1 MIELTT
7 TEAGRIT
14 PLPDSLA
21 AQRLLSRG
29 QVAFLGAIAAA
40 FTVIAGSRAAGLGP
54 SPLWWA
60 EAALAVIT
68 VGYVAAI
75 GFMVLMVFCAGGAR
89 VLRAGSPVPDHELPL
104 YTVLV
109 HVTAM
114 SRSRLDVLIGR
125 LSAIDYPRLQVLLLP
140 PPGTTPPRPPDASP
154 WELPP
159 VGATPEAPPFE
170 SAPGGTISHRP
181 PGAPIVL
188 PGWVEVVPVPSAGPD
203 TKASARDAGLER
215 ATGEFCVVYDAE
227 DLPAPGQL
235 REAVAAFRALPV
247 WVVCL
252 QAELRYPNPGTNWL
266 TRCFAADYA
275 VAFGLFLRGLDRLGL
290 VIPLSGTSHHFRTEA
305 LQRVGGWDGHN
316 ASEGTDLGVRIA
328 RRGWSARIM
337 ASASDKEASG
347 RLGDWLWQRTRWMRG
362 YYQTWLVH
370 MRSPGRLWRDLGTR
384 RFIGLQLTF
393 AVYLAA
399 LINPLFWALT
409 VACLASGR
417 GFLFLYVG
425 GAAML
430 VGNLLM
436 VYSLMIGCMEHDLFR
451 AVRTMFL
458 VPAYWALMSVAAYRA
473 LLNFHLREV
482 PGS

>member
-21 AQRLLSRG
+21 ARRLLSRG
-29 QVAFLGAIAAA
+29 QVAFLGALAVA
-40 FTVIAGSRAAGLGP
+40 FAVIAGTRVGGLGP

-68 VGYVAAI
+68 ISYVVAI
-75 GFMVLMVFCAGGAR
+75 GFMVVMVLCAGGAR
-89 VLRAGSPVPDHELPL
+89 VLQAGDPVPDHELPL

-109 HVTAM
+109 HVPAM
-114 SRSRLDVLIGR
+114 SAALLDAVVGR

-140 PPGTTPPRPPDASP
+140 PGASP
-154 WELPP
+154 VVLAPGQNDTRALPP
-159 VGATPEAPPFE
+159 
-170 SAPGGTISHRP
+170 
-181 PGAPIVL
+181 
-188 PGWVEVVPVPSAGPD
+188 WVEVVPVPSDGPR
-203 TKASARDAGLER
+203 TRASARDAGLDR
-215 ATGEFCVVYDAE
+215 AAGEFCVVYDAE
-227 DLPAPGQL
+227 DLPAASQL
-235 REAVAAFRALPV
+235 REAVAAFRALPA
-247 WVVCL
+247 WVVCI
-252 QAELRYPNPGTNWL
+252 QAELRYPNPGMNWL
-266 TRCFAADYA
+266 TRCFAAEYA
-275 VAFGLFLRGLDRLGL
+275 VSFGLFLRGLDRLGL

-305 LQRVGGWDGHN
+305 LQRVGGWDAHN

-328 RRGWSARIM
+328 RRGWGVRIM
-337 ASASDKEASG
+337 ASATDKEASG
-347 RLGDWLWQRTRWMRG
+347 RLGDWLRQRTRWMRG

-393 AVYLAA
+393 AVYLAT
-399 LINPLFWALT
+399 LVNPLFWALT

-417 GFLFLYVG
+417 GSLFLYAG

-436 VYSLMIGCMEHDLFR
+436 VYSLMIGCMEHGLFR
-451 AVRTMFL
+451 AVRTMLL
-458 VPAYWALMSVAAYRA
+458 VPAYWALMSVAACRA
-473 LLNFHLREV
+473 LLKFQLREAR
-482 PGS
+482 GS

>member
-1 MIELTT
+1 LIELTT
-7 TEAGRIT
+7 TEPGRIT
-14 PLPDSLA
+14 PLPDALA
-21 AQRLLSRG
+21 ARPLLSRG
-29 QVAFLGAIAAA
+29 QVAFLGALAAA
-40 FTVIAGSRAAGLGP
+40 FAVIAGSRAAGLGP
-54 SPLWWA
+54 SPVWWA

-68 VGYVAAI
+68 VGYVLAI

-89 VLRAGSPVPDHELPL
+89 VLRAGSPVPDHDLPL

-109 HVTAM
+109 HVAAM

-125 LSAIDYPRLQVLLLP
+125 LSAIDYPRLQVLLLVP
-140 PPGTTPPRPPDASP
+140 GGTTPPRPPEASP
-154 WELPP
+154 FEL
-159 VGATPEAPPFE
+159 
-170 SAPGGTISHRP
+170 APGP
-181 PGAPIVL
+181 ADAQAL
-188 PGWVEVVPVPSAGPD
+188 PGWVEIVPVPSDGPP
-203 TKASARDAGLER
+203 TKASARDAGLDR

-235 REAVAAFRALPV
+235 REAAAAFRALPA
-247 WVVCL
+247 WVVCI
-252 QAELRYPNPGTNWL
+252 QAELRYPNPGMNWL
-266 TRCFAADYA
+266 ARCFAADYA

-305 LQRVGGWDGHN
+305 LQRVGGWDAHN

-328 RRGWSARIM
+328 RRGWAARIM
-337 ASASDKEASG
+337 ASATDKEASG
-347 RLGDWLWQRTRWMRG
+347 GLGDWLRQRTRWMRG

-399 LINPLFWALT
+399 LVNPLFWALT

-417 GFLFLYVG
+417 GSLFLYAG

-436 VYSLMIGCMEHDLFR
+436 VYSLMVGCMEHGLFR
-451 AVRTMFL
+451 AVRTMLL

-473 LLNFHLREV
+473 LLNFQLREV
-482 PGS
+482 RGS